1 MGAGGQH
8 SGQRVPVGDLAMG
21 FYRSGGVGSGGG
33 GGSGGPANFISPKAA
48 YSAIDAGKFLAEN
61 GTLKRVDTFHQDGH
75 AKTVGGAASPGL
87 WISLGRSISLAG
99 GNPINNGNALD
110 EGGGDGAHFRGWHH
124 RASDVSSPQDG
135 DFYVSV
141 SYGDFE
147 VYRDGMGTD
156 VSGWYGHNPFQPG
169 EYWETVLNPFQG
181 GTPLDVS
188 SDGAFDADSLE
199 DAFNHVTRVG
209 EAFVIKSAR
218 LIVVAFS
225 FSAAQSEYTR
235 YSPKRYIPNER
246 KIVEFW
252 GFGQTEA
259 VPAAQV
265 VRPLSSTNQYRYQFA
280 QEFPISLTE
289 NSGIG
294 VSAINAANVP
304 SYRDLLVSTETILD
318 QQILRFEP
326 GLYSLLFQ
334 DNSNVT
340 TDASYSGFL
349 YILRSGTDD
358 LLLEWASGYSSR
370 TGPNPPFG
378 PNRNFGQVV
387 IFERTV
393 RFREVTYI
401 TLILA
406 GLLSETYNNGSGF
419 LQIEK
424 IN

>member
-48 YSAIDAGKFLAEN
+48 YNAMDAGKFLAEN

-87 WISLGRSISLAG
+87 WLSLGRSIFLTS
-99 GNPINNGNALD
+99 GNPVHNGNTLD

-124 RASDVSSPQDG
+124 RAADVSNPQDG

-169 EYWETVLNPFQG
+169 EYWETVPNPLQG

-199 DAFNHVTRVG
+199 DAFNHATRVG
-209 EAFVIKSAR
+209 EAFVIKSSR
-218 LIVVAFS
+218 LIVVAPS
-225 FSAAQSEYTR
+225 FSAAQAEYTR
-235 YSPKRYIPNER
+235 YSPKRYVPNER

-259 VPAAQV
+259 FPQAHVT
-265 VRPLSSTNQYRYQFA
+265 RPPPILTQYRYRFA
-280 QEFPISLTE
+280 QEEPISLT
-289 NSGIG
+289 NNGGIG
-294 VSAINAANVP
+294 VTAINALDVP
-304 SYRDLLVSTETILD
+304 SYRDLLATSETILD

-326 GLYSLLFQ
+326 GLYSLYFQ
-334 DNSNVT
+334 ENSSVQN
-340 TDASYSGFL
+340 DASYSVFL
-349 YILRSGTDD
+349 YILQNGTDD
-358 LLLEWASGYSSR
+358 LELQWTSGQANRSS
-370 TGPNPPFG
+370 PSPPFG
-378 PNRNFGQVV
+378 AHRLFGQIAVLQR
-387 IFERTV
+387 II
-393 RFREVTYI
+393 RFSDVSYLTI
-401 TLILA
+401 I
-406 GLLSETYNNGSGF
+406 SGGISASFVDGQCF

-424 IN
+424 TN